1 MNAVLK
7 PRVTKEDCL
16 TVQDKF
22 AITRKEL
29 TTSLIERQEEIDL
42 ALTCLLASEHL
53 LLVGPPGTGKSLLVD
68 SLMRWMH
75 GSKFSC
81 LLNRFTMPEELLG
94 MYSLSELKSDRF
106 VRITSGKL
114 PEAQFVFLDEIF
126 RASPAI
132 LNVLL
137 KILNERTFDRGDG
150 IQRRVPLELC
160 VAAAN
165 DYPQGDEAKSLGALI
180 DRFLVRKS
188 VQAIHTKAGRKK
200 LLWANSGVE
209 LSTTLTLSELEAARL
224 DVQGLEWAQESMEA
238 LEQILQDLAKEGV
251 VIGDRRQFKA
261 IGLVRAYAWIQGAME
276 VLPEHLEVLQHVLW
290 TEPCKEPAKVK
301 SAILKHASPAGMKV
315 TGLLSEAQE
324 VLDGCNPSDLAQA
337 AIAAAKLTEI
347 QKKLNSLKKSERGTE
362 ALDFIKEQIHQLRL
376 KSLDAI

>member
-29 TTSLIERQEEIDL
+29 THSLIERQEEIDL
-42 ALTCLLASEHL
+42 ALTCLLAGEHL

-68 SLMRWMH
+68 SLMKWMH
-75 GSKFSC
+75 GNKFSC

-94 MYSLSELKSDRF
+94 MYSLSELKADKF
-106 VRITSGKL
+106 VRIPSGKL
-114 PEAQFVFLDEIF
+114 PEAQFAFLVEVF

-137 KILNERTFDRGDG
+137 KILNEKTFDRGDG
-150 IQRRVPLELC
+150 VHRRVPLELC
-160 VAAAN
+160 MAAAN
-165 DYPQGDEAKSLGALI
+165 DYPQGDEAKNLGALF
-180 DRFLVRKS
+180 DRSLVRKG
-188 VQAIHTKAGRKK
+188 VQPIRSKSGRKK
-200 LLWANSGVE
+200 LLWANSRVE
-209 LSTTLTLSELEAARL
+209 VSTTLTFSELEAARL
-224 DVQGLEWAQESMEA
+224 DSQGMEWAEDSKEGLEK
-238 LEQILQDLAKEGV
+238 ILQDLAKEGV

-261 IGLVRAYAWIQGAME
+261 IGLVRAYAWLQGANE

-301 SAILKHASPAGMKV
+301 AAILKHASPTGMKV
-315 TGLLSEAQE
+315 TGLISEAQE
-324 VLDGCNPSDLAQA
+324 VLEGCNPSDLAQA
-337 AIAAAKLTEI
+337 ATAAAKLAEV
-347 QKKLNSLKKSERGTE
+347 QKKLSSLKKGERVNE
-362 ALDFIKEQIHQLRL
+362 ALQFVKDQIQQLRL
-376 KSLDAI
+376 RSLDSI

>member
-1 MNAVLK
+1 MNAILK
-7 PRVTKEDCL
+7 TTAAKEVCL

-29 TTSLIERQEEIDL
+29 THSLIERQEEIDL
-42 ALTCLLASEHL
+42 ALTCLLAGEHL

-94 MYSLSELKSDRF
+94 MYSLSELKADKF
-106 VRITSGKL
+106 VRIPSGKL
-114 PEAQFVFLDEIF
+114 PEAQFAFLDEIF

-165 DYPQGDEAKSLGALI
+165 DYPQGDDAKSLGALI
-180 DRFLVRKS
+180 DRFMVRKS
-188 VQAIHTKAGRKK
+188 VAPIHTKAGRRK

-209 LSTTLTLSELEAARL
+209 LSTTLAQPELEAARL
-224 DVQGLEWAQESMEA
+224 DVQGLDWTKEA
-238 LEQILQDLAKEGV
+238 MDAFEHILADLAKEGL

-261 IGLVRAYAWIQGAME
+261 IGLVRAYAWLHGAIE
-276 VLPEHLEVLQHVLW
+276 VLPEHMEVLQHVLW
-290 TEPCKEPAKVK
+290 TEPLKEPVLVK
-301 SAILKHASPAGMKV
+301 AAILKHASPTSMKV
-315 TGLLSEAQE
+315 AGLLSEANE
-324 VLDGCNPSDLAQA
+324 VLEGCNAADLAQA
-337 AIAAAKLTEI
+337 ATAAAKLSEV
-347 QKKLNSLKKSERGTE
+347 QKKLSAMKSAESVTE
-362 ALDFIKEQIHQLRL
+362 ALQFVKDQINQLRQ
-376 KSLDAI
+376 KSMDSI

>member
-29 TTSLIERQEEIDL
+29 TNSLIERHEEIDL
-42 ALTCLLASEHL
+42 ALTCLLAGEHL

-126 RASPAI
+126 RASPSI

-165 DYPQGDEAKSLGALI
+165 DYSQGDEAKSLGALI

-224 DVQGLEWAQESMEA
+224 DVQGLEWTKEAMEA
-238 LEQILQDLAKEGV
+238 LELILQDLAKEGL

-261 IGLVRAYAWIQGAME
+261 IGLVRAFAWLNGANE

-290 TEPCKEPAKVK
+290 AEPLKEPAKVK
-301 SAILKHASPAGMKV
+301 AAILKHASPTGMKV
-315 TGLLSEAQE
+315 TGLISETQE
-324 VLDGCNPSDLAQA
+324 VLEGCIPSDLAQA
-337 AIAAAKLTEI
+337 ATAAAKLAEV
-347 QKKLNSLKKSERGTE
+347 QKKLSSLKKGERVNE
-362 ALDFIKEQIHQLRL
+362 ALQFVKDQIQQLRL
-376 KSLDAI
+376 RSLDSI